1 MSDSKR
7 ITKAIVAGV
16 LVIGIVIAA
25 SCSKKPSTP
34 PKSVETLFVVEIDNF
49 EFTLSQMDQYLAGVS
64 PIPMGLQMI
73 VRMQLA
79 GILGNPELAGLN
91 MGGKFRAI
99 GVLLPDDSGKAEPTS
114 RMLIAGLLPVTDYD
128 KLIGDNPK
136 FSKPD
141 ANGISELTVSLGM
154 PGMPTAPNAAPS
166 GPAMLI
172 SKLDD
177 GYALISSK
185 GQYDKVVRY
194 KKLVAASKATGA
206 ARYAAVV
213 AESDYPISIYGD
225 VQTASKAFGPLVTE
239 KFNEFKGMFEQM
251 GAAGQGPGPGM
262 MVDPNMMGGVMN
274 MYAAL
279 LETIMKEVQSFT
291 LAIKPSPDVLFF
303 KETVSAVPGTEIAQ
317 MLVADTAESKENELL
332 GYLKNGV
339 AMNFAAKMNKPF
351 WEKAS
356 LKGMDLLGTMAG
368 QAVAEDD
375 IAKMKKLMAD
385 SMDAIGSSLAGTFAV
400 DTQGESLFDMD
411 YIVAVKDQAKFNK
424 MIDDSFEMFETTGI
438 LDLYKSLGF
447 EMDYTIKRGTETYK
461 GVSIDS
467 ARLVMKSTEP
477 NSPPGQMINAIYGDG
492 FDYRWGVVDGLCTI
506 AIGGD
511 VDSSVHKLIDLVKA
525 GGPEEICSEVQ
536 DALKMLPDA
545 GKADIFVTYNYI
557 RLLKMASG
565 MMAGMGLGDTGMTMP
580 EINVP
585 SKSNINIAGKIG
597 NGNLVVDI
605 AVPKQHLSELVTAF
619 MMLTQQI
626 QAQQSAVRTK
636 ATLKTLHSAVLQF
649 KMDTGRYPADEEG
662 LMALVEKPAGITG
675 WEEGGYLTTS
685 YMPKDAWNKDFVY
698 ELEPA
703 SGKPFVIISLGAD
716 DKEGGEGLNKDLFST
731 D

>member
-7 ITKAIVAGV
+7 IIRAIVAGV

-34 PKSVETLFVVEIDNF
+34 PESVETLFAIHVDNF
-49 EFTLSQMDQYLAGVS
+49 EFTLSQMDKYLAGVS

-79 GILGNPELAGLN
+79 GILGSPELAGLN
-91 MGGKFRAI
+91 MGGKFMAI
-99 GVLLPDDSGKAEPTS
+99 GVLLPDDSGQAEPLA

-128 KLIGDNPK
+128 KLVGANSK

-141 ANGISELTVSLGM
+141 ANGISEFTVSLGM
-154 PGMPTAPNAAPS
+154 PGMPTDPNAAPS

-172 SKLDD
+172 TKLDD
-177 GYALISSK
+177 GYAVISSK

-239 KFNEFKGMFEQM
+239 KFNEFKGMFGQM
-251 GAAGQGPGPGM
+251 GAAGQGPGSGM

-274 MYAAL
+274 MYGEL
-279 LETIMKEVQSFT
+279 LETIMKEVRSFT
-291 LAIKPSPDVLFF
+291 LAVKPSPDVLFF
-303 KETVSAVPGTEIAQ
+303 KGTVAAVPGTEIAQ
-317 MLVADTAESKENELL
+317 MLVADAAAGKENELL
-332 GYLKNGV
+332 GYLKNGA
-339 AMNFAAKMNKPF
+339 AMNFAARMNKPF
-351 WEKAS
+351 WEKATI
-356 LKGMDLLGTMAG
+356 KFMDLLGTMAG
-368 QAVAEDD
+368 QTVSDDD

-385 SMDAIGSSLAGTFAV
+385 SMDAIGESVAGTFAV
-400 DTQGESLFDMD
+400 DTQGESLFAMD
-411 YIVAVKDQAKFNK
+411 YVVAVNDEAKFNK

-447 EMDYTIKRGTETYK
+447 EMDYTIKRATEDYK

-467 ARLVMKSTEP
+467 AKLVMKSTEP
-477 NSPPGQMINAIYGDG
+477 NSPPGQMIDAIYGDG

-511 VDSSVHKLIDLVKA
+511 VDSAVHELIDLVKA

-545 GKADIFVTYNYI
+545 GKADIFVTYNYV
-557 RLLKMASG
+557 RLLKMAGG

-619 MMLTQQI
+619 MMLQQQI
-626 QAQQSAVRTK
+626 QAQQNVVRTK
-636 ATLKTLHSAVLQF
+636 ASLKTLHSAVLQF
-649 KMDTGRYPADEEG
+649 KMDTGRYPTDEEG

-675 WEEGGYLTTS
+675 WEEGGYLTTT
-685 YMPKDAWNKDFVY
+685 YMPKDAWNKLMIERLY
-698 ELEPA
+698 ERWGFYIVIPA
-703 SGKPFVIISLGAD
+703 KLVLDPDRGA
-716 DKEGGEGLNKDLFST
+716 GIQF
-731 D
+731 

>member
-7 ITKAIVAGV
+7 IIKAVTAAV

-25 SCSKKPSTP
+25 SCSKSPDDKSSTP
-34 PKSVETLFVVEIDNF
+34 PASVETLFVVEVDNF

-79 GILGNPELAGLN
+79 GILGSPELAGLN
-91 MGGKFRAI
+91 MGGKFMAI
-99 GVLLPDDSGKAEPTS
+99 GVILSGEAEPTS
-114 RMLIAGLLPVTDYD
+114 RMLIAGLLPVTDYA
-128 KLIGDNPK
+128 KLVGANQK

-154 PGMPTAPNAAPS
+154 PGMPTNPDAAPS
-166 GPAMLI
+166 GPVMLI
-172 SKLDD
+172 TKLDD
-177 GYALISSK
+177 DYALVSSK

-194 KKLVAASKATGA
+194 KKLFSAAKSTSA
-206 ARYAAVV
+206 ARYAGVV
-213 AESDYPISIYGD
+213 IESDYPISIYGD

-251 GAAGQGPGPGM
+251 GAAGETPGLGV

-274 MYAAL
+274 MYAGL

-291 LAIKPSPDVLFF
+291 LAVKPSPDVLFI

-317 MLVADTAESKENELL
+317 MLVADTAVSKENELL
-332 GYLKNGV
+332 GYLKDGV

-351 WEKAS
+351 WEKVTV
-356 LKGMDLLGTMAG
+356 KGMDLLGTMAG
-368 QAVAEDD
+368 QAVSDDD
-375 IAKMKKLMAD
+375 IVKMKKLMAD
-385 SMDAIGSSLAGTFAV
+385 SMDAMGESVAGTFSV
-400 DTQGESLFDMD
+400 DTEGESLFAMD
-411 YIVAVKDQAKFNK
+411 YVVAVKDAAKFNK
-424 MIDDSFEMFETTGI
+424 MVDDSFDMFETTSI

-477 NSPPGQMINAIYGDG
+477 NSPPGQMIEAMYGDG
-492 FDYRWGVVDGLCTI
+492 FDYRWGIVDGLCAI

-511 VDSSVHKLIDLVKA
+511 VDSAVHELIDLVKA

-545 GKADIFVTYNYI
+545 GKADIFVTYNYV
-557 RLLKMASG
+557 RLLKMVGG

-619 MMLTQQI
+619 MMLTQQM
-626 QAQQSAVRTK
+626 QAQQSVVRTK
-636 ATLKTLHSAVLQF
+636 AQIASLETAVEKFQT
-649 KMDTGRYPADEEG
+649 DTGRYPTEEEG
-662 LMALVEKPAGITG
+662 LTALIKKPANAEKWNGPYVDG
-675 WEEGGYLTTS
+675 S
-685 YMPKDAWNKDFVY
+685 YMPKDAWNKDFAY
-698 ELEPA
+698 ELDSA
-703 SGKPFVIISLGAD
+703 AGKFTIISYGAD
-716 DKEGGEGLNKDLFST
+716 GKEGGEGLNTDLHSS